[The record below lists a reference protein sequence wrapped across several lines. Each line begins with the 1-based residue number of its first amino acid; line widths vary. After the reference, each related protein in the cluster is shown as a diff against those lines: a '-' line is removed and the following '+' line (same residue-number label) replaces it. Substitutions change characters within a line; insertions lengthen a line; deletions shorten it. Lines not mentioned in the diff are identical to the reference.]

1 MNQYIQKLGKSI
13 VYMTKIY
20 EPCILLITLR
30 LTLKI
35 LLIIRDAFLK
45 HYKNIEKKKIDLNHN
60 QTLLVSPVTG
70 NLMVNISFWLMQVLF
85 LFRWITHDADSINL
99 LQYLLRPKVTLKHSV
114 ISLSSS
120 MISRVIWKKQ
130 WNGASCLVIRPILLM

>member
-1 MNQYIQKLGKSI
+1 MNQYIQNHGTNI

-35 LLIIRDAFLK
+35 LLIIRDTFLK
-45 HYKNIEKKKIDLNHN
+45 HYKNIEIKFDLNHN

-120 MISRVIWKKQ
+120 MISGVIWKKQ
-130 WNGASCLVIRPILLM
+130 WNRASCLVIRPILLM

>member
-1 MNQYIQKLGKSI
+1 MNQYIQKLGMSI

-45 HYKNIEKKKIDLNHN
+45 HYKNIEIKFDLNHN

-99 LQYLLRPKVTLKHSV
+99 LQYLLRPKVTLKHYV

-120 MISRVIWKKQ
+120 MISGVIWKKQ
-130 WNGASCLVIRPILLM
+130 WNRASCLVIRPILLM